1 MENSN
6 IKTLTATKCSR
17 FYIQGIGTLA
27 EARFKHSQSAKQEVQ
42 TLQLNDSYGSIGI
55 LNAMLKRFAKERPFS
70 LNFTRTD
77 IKGILAFLSENNGE
91 VSIKRKEYEDEE
103 NNKLVSWAVKYSN
116 KITEPEEVVEHEVE
130 SFFDP
135 NAEQERPEKVLKQFL
150 REMR

>member
-17 FYIQGIGTLA
+17 FYIQGIGSLA

-42 TLQLNDSYGSIGI
+42 TLQLSDSYGSIGI
-55 LNAMLKRFAKERPFS
+55 LNSMLKRFAKEKPFS

-77 IKGILAFLSENNGE
+77 VKGILAFLCEHNGE
-91 VSIKRKEYEDEE
+91 ISIKRKVFENEED
-103 NNKLVSWAVKYSN
+103 KLVSWAVKYSN

-130 SFFDP
+130 RFYDP
-135 NAEQERPEKVLKQFL
+135 NAEQEKPEKVLKQFF
-150 REMR
+150 REMK

>member
-42 TLQLNDSYGSIGI
+42 TLQLSDSYGSIGI
-55 LNAMLKRFAKERPFS
+55 LNSMLKRFAKEKPFS

-77 IKGILAFLSENNGE
+77 VKGILTFLCEHNGE
-91 VSIKRKEYEDEE
+91 ISIKRKVFENEED
-103 NNKLVSWAVKYSN
+103 KLVSWAVKYSN
-116 KITEPEEVVEHEVE
+116 KITEPEEIVEHEVE
-130 SFFDP
+130 RFFDP
-135 NAEQERPEKVLKQFL
+135 NAEQEKPEKVLKQFF
-150 REMR
+150 REMK

>member
-42 TLQLNDSYGSIGI
+42 TLQLNDSAGSIGI
-55 LNAMLKRFAKERPFS
+55 LNAMLKRFAKEKPFS

-77 IKGILAFLSENNGE
+77 VKGILAFLCEHNGE
-91 VSIKRKEYEDEE
+91 ISIKRKVFENEED
-103 NNKLVSWAVKYSN
+103 KLVSWAVKYSN

-130 SFFDP
+130 RFYDP
-135 NAEQERPEKVLKQFL
+135 NAEQEKPEKVLKQFF
-150 REMR
+150 REMK

>member
-42 TLQLNDSYGSIGI
+42 TLQLNESSGSIGI
-55 LNAMLKRFAKERPFS
+55 LNAMLKRFAKEKPFS

-77 IKGILAFLSENNGE
+77 VKGILAFLCEHNGE
-91 VSIKRKEYEDEE
+91 ISIKRKVFENEED
-103 NNKLVSWAVKYSN
+103 KLVSWAVKYSN

-130 SFFDP
+130 RFYDP
-135 NAEQERPEKVLKQFL
+135 NAEQEKPEKVLKQFF
-150 REMR
+150 REMK

>member
-1 MENSN
+1 MENSS
-6 IKTLTATKCSR
+6 IKTLIVNKSQ
-17 FYIQGIGTLA
+17 FFIQGKKSEA
-27 EARFKHSQSAKQEVQ
+27 EARFLHSQSAELQTVQ
-42 TLQLNDSYGSIGI
+42 TFQLNDSAGSIGI
-55 LNAMLKRFAKERPFS
+55 LNSMLKRFAKEKPFS

-77 IKGILAFLSENNGE
+77 VKGILAFLCEHNGE
-91 VSIKRKEYEDEE
+91 ISIKRKEFENEED
-103 NNKLVSWAVKYSN
+103 KLVSWAVKYSN

>member
-42 TLQLNDSYGSIGI
+42 TLQLNDSSGSIGI
-55 LNAMLKRFAKERPFS
+55 LNAMLKRFAKEKPFS

-77 IKGILAFLSENNGE
+77 VKGILAFLCEHNGE
-91 VSIKRKEYEDEE
+91 ISIKRKVFENEED
-103 NNKLVSWAVKYSN
+103 KLVSWAVKYSN

-130 SFFDP
+130 RFYDP
-135 NAEQERPEKVLKQFL
+135 NAEQEKPEKVLKQFF
-150 REMR
+150 REMK

>member
-42 TLQLNDSYGSIGI
+42 TLQLNDSSGSIGI
-55 LNAMLKRFAKERPFS
+55 LNAMLKRFAKEKPFS

-77 IKGILAFLSENNGE
+77 VKGILAFLCEHNGE
-91 VSIKRKEYEDEE
+91 ISIKRKVFENEED
-103 NNKLVSWAVKYSN
+103 KLVSWAVKYSN
-116 KITEPEEVVEHEVE
+116 KITDPEEVVEHEVE
-130 SFFDP
+130 RFYDP
-135 NAEQERPEKVLKQFL
+135 NAEQEKPEKVLKQFF
-150 REMR
+150 REMK

>member
-17 FYIQGIGTLA
+17 FYIQGIGSLA

-42 TLQLNDSYGSIGI
+42 TLQLSDSYGSIGI
-55 LNAMLKRFAKERPFS
+55 LNSMLKRFAKEKPFS

-77 IKGILAFLSENNGE
+77 VKGILTFLCEHNGE
-91 VSIKRKEYEDEE
+91 ISIKRKEFENEED
-103 NNKLVSWAVKYSN
+103 KLVSWAVKYSN

-130 SFFDP
+130 RFYDP
-135 NAEQERPEKVLKQFL
+135 NAEQEKPEKVLKQFF
-150 REMR
+150 REMK

>member
-42 TLQLNDSYGSIGI
+42 TLQLSDSSGSIGI
-55 LNAMLKRFAKERPFS
+55 LNSMLKRFAKEKPFS

-77 IKGILAFLSENNGE
+77 VKGILAFLCEHNGE
-91 VSIKRKEYEDEE
+91 ISIKRKVFENEED
-103 NNKLVSWAVKYSN
+103 KLVSWAVKYSN

-130 SFFDP
+130 RFYDP
-135 NAEQERPEKVLKQFL
+135 NAEQEKPEKVLKQFF
-150 REMR
+150 REMK

>member
-42 TLQLNDSYGSIGI
+42 TLQLNDSSGSIGI
-55 LNAMLKRFAKERPFS
+55 LNAMLKRFAKEKPFS

-77 IKGILAFLSENNGE
+77 VKGILAFLCEHNGE
-91 VSIKRKEYEDEE
+91 ISIKRKVFENEED
-103 NNKLVSWAVKYSN
+103 KLVSWAVKYSN
-116 KITEPEEVVEHEVE
+116 KITEPEEIVEHEVE
-130 SFFDP
+130 RFFDP
-135 NAEQERPEKVLKQFL
+135 NAEQEKPEKVLKQFF
-150 REMR
+150 REMK

>member
-42 TLQLNDSYGSIGI
+42 TLQLNDSAGSIGI
-55 LNAMLKRFAKERPFS
+55 LNAMLKRFAKEKPFS

-77 IKGILAFLSENNGE
+77 VKGILAFLCEHNGE
-91 VSIKRKEYEDEE
+91 ISIKRKVFENEED
-103 NNKLVSWAVKYSN
+103 KLVSWAVKYSN

-130 SFFDP
+130 RFFDP
-135 NAEQERPEKVLKQFL
+135 NAEQEKPEKVLKQFF
-150 REMR
+150 REMK

>member
-42 TLQLNDSYGSIGI
+42 TLQLNDSSGSIGI
-55 LNAMLKRFAKERPFS
+55 LNAMLKRFAKEKPFS

-77 IKGILAFLSENNGE
+77 VKGILAFLCEHNGE
-91 VSIKRKEYEDEE
+91 ISIKRKVFENEED
-103 NNKLVSWAVKYSN
+103 KLVSWAVKYSN
-116 KITEPEEVVEHEVE
+116 KITEPEEVFEHEVE
-130 SFFDP
+130 RFYDP
-135 NAEQERPEKVLKQFL
+135 NAEQEKPEKVLKQFF
-150 REMR
+150 REMK

>member
-42 TLQLNDSYGSIGI
+42 TLQLNDSAGSVRI
-55 LNAMLKRFAKERPFS
+55 LNAMLKRFAKEKPFS

-77 IKGILAFLSENNGE
+77 VKGILAFLCEHNGE
-91 VSIKRKEYEDEE
+91 ISIKRKVFENEED
-103 NNKLVSWAVKYSN
+103 KLVSWAVKYSN
-116 KITEPEEVVEHEVE
+116 KITGPEEVVEHEVE
-130 SFFDP
+130 RFYDP
-135 NAEQERPEKVLKQFL
+135 NAEQEKPEKVLKQFF
-150 REMR
+150 REMK